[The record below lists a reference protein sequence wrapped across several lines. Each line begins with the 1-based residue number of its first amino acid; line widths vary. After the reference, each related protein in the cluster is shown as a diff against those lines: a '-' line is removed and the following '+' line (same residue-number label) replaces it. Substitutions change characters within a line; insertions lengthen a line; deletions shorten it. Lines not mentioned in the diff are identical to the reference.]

1 MVFGSQAKEHP
12 KSTVRSDCATQAE
25 VCVSAGREFSGRL
38 FVEMSE

>member
-12 KSTVRSDCATQAE
+12 KSTVRSDCATKAE
-25 VCVSAGREFSGRL
+25 VCGL